1 MGIDWCGLEAILLSV
16 NECAKKENVC
26 MLGRQ
31 SININDIQVNSL
43 LNRYSRTPLITN
55 SAYSEDLFKHL
66 GFKDCDSIDYSS
78 YQGATIIHNMNK
90 KLSSLFLKKYSFIF
104 DGGTSEHIFNCPQ
117 VFQNIIDLLEVG
129 GIVCSVV
136 PNNNM
141 SGHGMYQFSPE
152 FFLSIFNEKYGM
164 KIKHLYLIECGRD
177 AINGIDVNGY
187 DAKYNFENNIY
198 RNNAKFN
205 NFNGVYIVAIA
216 QKINSNSETLLDNP
230 PNQYS
235 YEHYDWLQ
243 TT

>member
-16 NECAKKENVC
+16 NECTNKENVC

-31 SININDIQVNSL
+31 SININEIQVNSL

-164 KIKHLYLIECGRD
+164 KEIKDITNAIIKVEDFFLKKNNKIQSNKELKLDCCGFK
-177 AINGIDVNGY
+177 NGY
-187 DAKYNFENNIY
+187 CDFRK
-198 RNNAKFN
+198 
-205 NFNGVYIVAIA
+205 
-216 QKINSNSETLLDNP
+216 
-230 PNQYS
+230 
-235 YEHYDWLQ
+235 
-243 TT
+243 